1 MAASPARNAAAR
13 KAVKPKVAPKA
24 QATPAAK
31 PAAKAAKGKGE
42 ALLRAGLKALGEAR
56 ERQSRVVE
64 TLLGIPSAGAS
75 TSRPAAKTALDS
87 LGDTLGFRKLEDVF
101 DQRIAAALERLGMPT
116 ADEFAALREE
126 VRQLRA
132 ERTARAAA
140 PASRRKR

>member
-1 MAASPARNAAAR
+1 MAASPAKNGTTR

-24 QATPAAK
+24 PKPVAK
-31 PAAKAAKGKGE
+31 VAKGKGE

-64 TLLGIPSAGAS
+64 TLLGIPSGGTS
-75 TSRPAAKTALDS
+75 TPRPAAKTALDS

-116 ADEFAALREE
+116 AEEFAALREE

-132 ERTARAAA
+132 ERATPVVA